1 MLSVNSSI
9 DNAMSNAPHMITLEI
24 FQLAR
29 LPCQHRLT
37 LCGGE
42 GGAAQCETVMATT
55 GGLPGNSPCNHI
67 GALVM
72 ALSMEEFTDN
82 IVPPPEA
89 VEFK

>member
-1 MLSVNSSI
+1 MVR
-9 DNAMSNAPHMITLEI
+9 A
-24 FQLAR
+24 
-29 LPCQHRLT
+29 
-37 LCGGE
+37 
-42 GGAAQCETVMATT
+42 
-55 GGLPGNSPCNHI
+55 GGLPGNSPCNHM